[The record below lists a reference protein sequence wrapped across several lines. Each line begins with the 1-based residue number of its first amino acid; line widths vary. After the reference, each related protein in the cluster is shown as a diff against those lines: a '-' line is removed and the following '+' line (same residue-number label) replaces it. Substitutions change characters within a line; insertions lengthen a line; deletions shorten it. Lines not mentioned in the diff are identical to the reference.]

1 MIPEGSH
8 YGSSYQSHRA
18 PSLQSTRSIVHPDVT
33 HHPPPSSR
41 QRVPRSQSN
50 GSHRSSNRDP
60 GDASRPDDL
69 IPYDNPNSIEHW
81 ASGVTPGKTRTAS
94 SIGSDTRRDGSTSHR
109 SDKSRDRDRRRGEGE
124 SRRGSK
130 YRDYGNDAG
139 SQADGRSSRLDPNT
153 NVVRKE
159 PSTRGPSSH
168 RSRDPSVTG
177 R

>member
-1 MIPEGSH
+1 MIPVIPEGSR

-18 PSLQSTRSIVHPDVT
+18 PSHQSTRSIVHPDVT
-33 HHPPPSSR
+33 YHPPPSSR

-60 GDASRPDDL
+60 GDAQRPGDL

-109 SDKSRDRDRRRGEGE
+109 SDKSRDWDRRQGEGE

-130 YRDYGNDAG
+130 YRDHGNDAG
-139 SQADGRSSRLDPNT
+139 SRADGRSSRPDPNPDAI
-153 NVVRKE
+153 RKG
-159 PSTRGPSSH
+159 SSSH
-168 RSRDPSVTG
+168 HPSET
-177 R
+177 RRR